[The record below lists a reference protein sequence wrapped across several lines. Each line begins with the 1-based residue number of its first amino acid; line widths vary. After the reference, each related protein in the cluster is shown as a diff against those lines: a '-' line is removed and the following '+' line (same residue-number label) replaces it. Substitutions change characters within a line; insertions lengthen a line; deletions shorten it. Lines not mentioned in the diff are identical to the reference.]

1 MTLDEFGPFMVEQ
14 RKKNNLTQAQ
24 VAEQLKVSTATI
36 SKWERCLCLPEV
48 TRFNDIAKVFDLSL
62 MEVMQCKENEV
73 ATEEIDKVIDDSIQ
87 LAKKQYRKKAKK
99 WILSLAALLAVC
111 ICIHFFPVYHVF
123 QVWSPSYYTT
133 GEISKLLYI
142 GSGEER
148 DTARLFIAK
157 ANEAFSDLTTPDEQ
171 LTDKY
176 GPLARYATNVER
188 GGVKEKH
195 SLRLWSADFNSFDGY
210 GYVWVYYSNMV
221 YDNQG
226 EEVCGSSN
234 VPSLWV
240 FEKDTSGNWQL
251 IYIKEHP

>member
-1 MTLDEFGPFMVEQ
+1 MSS
-14 RKKNNLTQAQ
+14 RK
-24 VAEQLKVSTATI
+24 
-36 SKWERCLCLPEV
+36 
-48 TRFNDIAKVFDLSL
+48 
-62 MEVMQCKENEV
+62 
-73 ATEEIDKVIDDSIQ
+73 
-87 LAKKQYRKKAKK
+87 
-99 WILSLAALLAVC
+99 
-111 ICIHFFPVYHVF
+111 F
-123 QVWSPSYYTT
+123 QNGKS
-133 GEISKLLYI
+133 
-142 GSGEER
+142 R
-148 DTARLFIAK
+148 FIAK

-226 EEVCGSSN
+226 KEVCGSSN

-240 FEKDTSGNWQL
+240 FEKDTAGNWQL